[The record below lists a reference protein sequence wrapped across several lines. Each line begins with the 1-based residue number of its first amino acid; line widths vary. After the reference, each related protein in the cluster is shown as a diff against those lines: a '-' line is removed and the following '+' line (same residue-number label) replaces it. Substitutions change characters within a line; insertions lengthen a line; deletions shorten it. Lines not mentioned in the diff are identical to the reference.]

1 MTSTKVATRQLLRLA
16 TAGSVD
22 DGKSTLIGR
31 LMHDTDSLPLDH
43 LEAVTDEEGV
53 ADLAA
58 LSDGLRAEREQGITI
73 DVAYRFFS
81 TESRSYILADTP
93 GHERYTR
100 NMFTG
105 ASNAH
110 VAILL
115 VDARA
120 GVLRQTRRHARI
132 AKLLGINHFVATI
145 NKIDLVDFSQT
156 RFTEV
161 EAELRQMAARLGDA
175 ELSVIPIA
183 AKHGDNVVHRSD
195 RTPWYEGPTLLEY
208 LEGIELSAPQAEA
221 SKLRMPVQWVSRP
234 TAEQRRRYAGR
245 LSAGTVKVG
254 DEVVS
259 LPAGTRSTVTAV
271 DTLDDNRGTAVAP
284 LSVSIE
290 LADDIDVGR
299 GDVFVSASDDAA
311 LPVLAREL
319 DATVC
324 WFVDTPLRA
333 GDRLA
338 FKQGTRTVRATV
350 QALHTRL
357 DPETLDELD
366 GPVELVL
373 NDIGTVTLRTSSIV
387 IADPYAD
394 NRDSGAFILIDE
406 SSNDTV
412 GAGTILEAREVK
424 PGSATRNDIRWHPSS
439 LDRDYRWG
447 KTGQKG
453 ATIWFT
459 GLPASGK
466 STVAVAVERALVES
480 GQVAYLLD
488 GDNLRHGLSD
498 DLGFSAGDRAE
509 NIRRVGHLTR
519 LLADSGVVA
528 LASLVSPLKSDR
540 EIARA
545 LNEAAKLPFIE
556 VWVATSLAECE
567 KRDPKGLYARARAG
581 ELKGLT
587 GVDAPYEPP
596 ENADLVLD
604 TTGADIDE
612 LVARVLELLN
622 SLR

>member
-1 MTSTKVATRQLLRLA
+1 MTRQLLRIA

-31 LMHDTDSLPLDH
+31 LLHDTDSLPLDH
-43 LEAVTDEEGV
+43 LEAVTDDEGV

-81 TESRSYILADTP
+81 TDARSYILADTP

-132 AKLLGINHFVATI
+132 AKLLGINHFVAAV
-145 NKIDLVDFSQT
+145 NKIDLVDFDSA
-156 RFTEV
+156 RFAEV
-161 EAELRQMAARLGDA
+161 ERELQRMADRLGAAELT
-175 ELSVIPIA
+175 VIPIA
-183 AKHGDNVVHRSD
+183 AKHGDNVVHRSTN
-195 RTPWYEGPTLLEY
+195 TPWYDGPTLLGY
-208 LEGIELSAPQAEA
+208 LENIELTAPQAEPA
-221 SKLRMPVQWVSRP
+221 HLRLPVQWVSRP
-234 TAEQRRRYAGR
+234 TAEQRRCYTGR
-245 LSAGTVKVG
+245 LAAGTLRVG
-254 DEVVS
+254 DPVIS
-259 LPAGTRSTVTAV
+259 LPAGTRSRVTAL
-271 DTLDDNRGTAVAP
+271 DTLDDDRTTAVAP

-299 GDVFVSASDDAA
+299 GDVFVSAAPDAA

-324 WFVDTPLRA
+324 WFAETPLRA
-333 GDRLA
+333 GDRIAL
-338 FKQGTRTVRATV
+338 KQGTRTVRATV
-350 QALHTRL
+350 QALHSRL
-357 DPETLDELD
+357 DPETLDDLD
-366 GPVELVL
+366 GPVELAL
-373 NDIGTVTLRTSSIV
+373 NDIGAVTLRTSTVV
-387 IADPYAD
+387 IADPYDD
-394 NRDSGAFILIDE
+394 NRDNGAFILIDE
-406 SSNDTV
+406 TSNDTV
-412 GAGTILEAREVK
+412 GAGTITEAREVK
-424 PGSATRNDIRWHPSS
+424 PGAQTRNDIRWHPSS
-439 LDRDYRWG
+439 LDREYRWG
-447 KTGQKG
+447 KTGQRG

-480 GQVAYLLD
+480 GRVAYLLD

-519 LLADSGVVA
+519 LLADAGVVA

-540 EIARA
+540 EVART
-545 LNEAAKLPFIE
+545 LNEAARLPFIE
-556 VWVATSLAECE
+556 VYIATSVAECE
-567 KRDPKGLYARARAG
+567 RRDPKGLYARARAG
-581 ELKGLT
+581 ELRGLT

-596 ENADLVLD
+596 EDADLVLD
-604 TTGADIDE
+604 TAGADIDAM
-612 LVARVLELLN
+612 VAQVLEALE
-622 SLR
+622 RARA